1 MNSSVETP
9 LSSRSGFA
17 DGSGGTRCDLSLSG
31 SVSIC
36 ETELCWQ
43 IRPRR
48 AVSPSRGDAAIVEI
62 EGEVQI
68 FLAFS
73 LVGYEVAAQAA
84 LAVIQTIFF
93 WLFPTVHFAT

>member
-1 MNSSVETP
+1 M
-9 LSSRSGFA
+9 RSLLVGI
-17 DGSGGTRCDLSLSG
+17 
-31 SVSIC
+31 SIC
-36 ETELCWQ
+36 ETDLCWQ

-62 EGEVQI
+62 EGGVQI

-73 LVGYEVAAQAA
+73 LVGYEVAA
-84 LAVIQTIFF
+84 VQTSFF